1 MIQSYLYLSF
11 ENNDTMNQLET
22 LNFDRYSGEISI
34 AMLVLLL
41 TFNFNELISTCKK
54 NRLFYF
60 TLDLIFDLKID
71 QI

>member
-1 MIQSYLYLSF
+1 MIHSYLYLSF

-60 TLDLIFDLKID
+60 TLDLI
-71 QI
+71 